1 VSLENSFCNILIN
14 MRKVFVKSV
23 EDLEKWLDKNW
34 SQQESI
40 WLVHYKF
47 ASKLSN
53 LTRDNLVDTLLCY
66 GWIDS
71 VPGKVDEVRTKIR
84 ISPRRPKSIW
94 SKINVGKVKRLIRER
109 KMKDSGLKL
118 VMEAKKDGRWQK
130 AYDSQKNMKVPEDF
144 LKALSKKENVDAVK
158 FYKTLN
164 KTNLFAIGF
173 RLSQVTDLS
182 KRGAQINKILTQLK
196 NAVPFHNYEK
206 K

>member
-1 VSLENSFCNILIN
+1 MKV
-14 MRKVFVKSV
+14 VFVKSV

-34 SQQESI
+34 SQQESV

-118 VMEAKKDGRWQK
+118 VLEAKKDGRWQK

-144 LKALSKKENVDAVK
+144 LKILCKKENADAMR

-196 NAVPFHNYEK
+196 SRVHFNNYEK